1 MILYG
6 QHPRSEGFT
15 NACSYETSCGLVRPA
30 STLFREPVLRV
41 QPFRRREPR
50 RTMISSAIVRTLSFL
65 ALASAAFALVT
76 SPTDFGHN
84 NATAAVTRDSA
95 NPPASDSVS
104 DNSYGGD
111 GDGTGAGRYP
121 NTWVAKLF
129 YETLVDFTVLKDVG
143 STACQRQTQM
153 FIRHLANDSLWAV
166 QSE

>member
-1 MILYG
+1 M
-6 QHPRSEGFT
+6 
-15 NACSYETSCGLVRPA
+15 
-30 STLFREPVLRV
+30 
-41 QPFRRREPR
+41 
-50 RTMISSAIVRTLSFL
+50 
-65 ALASAAFALVT
+65 
-76 SPTDFGHN
+76 
-84 NATAAVTRDSA
+84 TRDSA
-95 NPPASDSVS
+95 NPQASDSIS
-104 DNSYGGD
+104 DNSNDGVGD